1 MFNNF
6 IFFWGITSTSFDSK
20 SYSNKFLPQNSQPTT
35 YSFFLL
41 SELEFEY
48 DAFVIFSSQDSD
60 WVTKILVPTLEEK
73 YGFKCCVH
81 YRDFVVGVPF
91 LENMVNSVYKSR
103 KTIAVV
109 SKNFFNSNYCGSE
122 MDYALH
128 RLMERRDN
136 SLVVIK
142 LDEVGRGKLPKELR
156 KRSFI
161 DLSKNVEKEHWER
174 KLVQCFTIPSDLSQE
189 QIL

>member
-1 MFNNF
+1 
-6 IFFWGITSTSFDSK
+6 
-20 SYSNKFLPQNSQPTT
+20 
-35 YSFFLL
+35 
-41 SELEFEY
+41 
-48 DAFVIFSSQDSD
+48 
-60 WVTKILVPTLEEK
+60 
-73 YGFKCCVH
+73 
-81 YRDFVVGVPF
+81 
-91 LENMVNSVYKSR
+91 
-103 KTIAVV
+103 
-109 SKNFFNSNYCGSE
+109 

-142 LDEVGRGKLPKELR
+142 LDDVDRGKLPKELR

-174 KLVQCFTIPSDLSQE
+174 KLVQCFTIPSDFSHE

>member
-1 MFNNF
+1 M
-6 IFFWGITSTSFDSK
+6 
-20 SYSNKFLPQNSQPTT
+20 
-35 YSFFLL
+35 L

-60 WVTKILVPTLEEK
+60 WVTKILIPTLEEK
-73 YGFKCCVH
+73 HGFKCCVH

-91 LENMVNSVYKSR
+91 RENMVNSVYKSR

-109 SKNFFNSNYCGSE
+109 SNNFFNSNYCGSE

-142 LDEVGRGKLPKELR
+142 LDDVGRGKLPKELR

>member
-1 MFNNF
+1 
-6 IFFWGITSTSFDSK
+6 
-20 SYSNKFLPQNSQPTT
+20 
-35 YSFFLL
+35 
-41 SELEFEY
+41 
-48 DAFVIFSSQDSD
+48 
-60 WVTKILVPTLEEK
+60 
-73 YGFKCCVH
+73 
-81 YRDFVVGVPF
+81 
-91 LENMVNSVYKSR
+91 MVNSVYKSR

-109 SKNFFNSNYCGSE
+109 SNNFFNSSYCGSE

-142 LDEVGRGKLPKELR
+142 LDDVDRGKLPKELR
-156 KRSFI
+156 ERSFI

-174 KLVQCFTIPSDLSQE
+174 KLVKCLTIPCDLSQE